1 MISTTYLITPTELKT
16 IVPTMKEPDEWST
29 ALNEILPKYNITS
42 RDRIAAFVAQC
53 AHESMGFNRITENLN
68 YSANGLRTT
77 FGKYFPTLAIANQYA
92 RKPEKIAN
100 RAYASRMGNGNESSG
115 DGWKYRG
122 RGTIQLT
129 GKTNYQAFATSIN
142 KSLDE
147 TIDYLGTKEGAV
159 ESACWFW
166 KTNDLNRYADT
177 KNIVAL
183 TKKINGGTTGLQS
196 RIEFYDRALSAIP
209 KTPIVV
215 ASSTP
220 ESPTS

>member
-1 MISTTYLITPTELKT
+1 MISTTYLITPSELKT

-29 ALNEILPKYNITS
+29 ALNEILPKYNIIG

-68 YSANGLRTT
+68 YSASGLRST

-100 RAYASRMGNGNESSG
+100 RAYANRMGNGNESSG

-122 RGTIQLT
+122 KGLIQLT
-129 GKTNYQAFATSIN
+129 GKNNHELFAESIG
-142 KSLDE
+142 KTLDD
-147 TIDYLGTKEGAV
+147 TIVYLGTKAGAV
-159 ESACWFW
+159 ESAAWFW

-177 KNIVAL
+177 QNITKL
-183 TKKINGGTTGLQS
+183 TQKINGGTNGLAD
-196 RIEFYDRALSAIP
+196 RIAYYERALVSLP
-209 KTPIVV
+209 KTR
-215 ASSTP
+215 A
-220 ESPTS
+220 

>member
-1 MISTTYLITPTELKT
+1 MISTTYLITPSELKT
-16 IVPTMKEPDEWST
+16 IVPTMKEPDAWSR
-29 ALNEILPKYNITS
+29 ALNEILPKYNIIG

-100 RAYASRMGNGNESSG
+100 RAYANRMGNGNESSG

-122 RGTIQLT
+122 KGLIQLT
-129 GKTNYQAFATSIN
+129 GKNNHQLFAESIG
-142 KSLDE
+142 KTLDD
-147 TIDYLGTKEGAV
+147 TIVYLGTKEGAV
-159 ESACWFW
+159 ESAAWFW

-177 KNIVAL
+177 QNI
-183 TKKINGGTTGLQS
+183 TKMTQKINGGTNGLQS
-196 RIEFYDRALSAIP
+196 RIEFYELALS
-209 KTPIVV
+209 VL
-215 ASSTP
+215 S
-220 ESPTS
+220 

>member
-1 MISTTYLITPTELKT
+1 MISTTYLITPSELKT

-29 ALNEILPKYNITS
+29 ALNEILPKYNIIG

-53 AHESMGFNRITENLN
+53 AHESMGFNRIVENLN
-68 YSANGLRTT
+68 YSASGLRST

-122 RGTIQLT
+122 KGLIQLT
-129 GKTNYQAFATSIN
+129 GKNNHELFAESIG
-142 KSLDE
+142 KTLDD
-147 TIDYLGTKEGAV
+147 TIVYLGTKAGAV
-159 ESACWFW
+159 ESAAWFW

-177 KNIVAL
+177 QNITKL
-183 TKKINGGTTGLQS
+183 TQKINGGTNGLQS
-196 RIEFYDRALSAIP
+196 RIEFYELALASIP
-209 KTPIVV
+209 KTPIIVT
-215 ASSTP
+215 SSFPETP
-220 ESPTS
+220 VS